1 MDYLLTPEIED
12 YRRRVRAFVEK
23 HLIPLESDRTAYDD
37 HENINDVQ
45 LQKMRAKAKSE
56 GLWSLQMPKER
67 GGQDLSFVGMAAC
80 YEEMNRSI
88 FGPVV
93 FNSSAPDDG
102 NMIVLNKVGTAAQ
115 KERWLQPIIDGSVR
129 SSIVMTEPHPGGGS
143 DPTMIRTTAIKNGDR
158 WIIDGHK
165 WFITGAAVAKHFVLL
180 AKTSD
185 DKRRGLTAF
194 MFDRDQPGW
203 EIVRR
208 IPIMGP
214 EEHGG
219 HCELR
224 FDGLDIPDDARLL
237 EVGDGL
243 KVAQIRLGPARLT
256 HCMRWLGLARRA
268 MEIALEYV
276 GRREVSGTLLA
287 DKESVQGMLGEVG
300 LQIQI
305 GRLLTM
311 NAAWHLDQ
319 GSFARKEVS
328 MAKVVVADVLHKAVD
343 TAIQLNGA
351 RGYSKD
357 TPLEWIYRYAR
368 QARIVDGASE
378 VHKMVLAKLMIE
390 EGGEFWSWDAPK
402 AGLVRIGGAMNL
414 R

>member
-1 MDYLLTPEIED
+1 MDYLLTPEID
-12 YRRRVRAFVEK
+12 DTRRRVRAFVDT
-23 HLIPLESDRTAYDD
+23 HLIPLESDPATYDE
-37 HENINDVQ
+37 HENIREDL
-45 LQKMRAKAKSE
+45 LQQMRAKARNE
-56 GLWSLQMPKER
+56 GLWCLQMPRER
-67 GGQDLSFVGMAAC
+67 GGQGLSFVGMAAC
-80 YEEMNRSI
+80 YEEMNRSL
-88 FGPVV
+88 FGPAVC
-93 FNSSAPDDG
+93 NSAAPDDG
-102 NMIVLNKVGTAAQ
+102 NMMVLNKIGTPAQ
-115 KERWLQPIIDGSVR
+115 KERWLQPIIDGKAR
-129 SSIVMTEPHPGGGS
+129 GAIVMTEPHPGGGS
-143 DPTMIRTTAIKNGDR
+143 DPTMIRTTATKKGDK
-158 WIIDGHK
+158 WVVHGQK
-165 WFITGAAVAKHFVLL
+165 WFITGAGVAQHFILI

-185 DKRRGLTAF
+185 DKRKGLTAF

-208 IPIMGP
+208 VPIMGP

-224 FDGLDIPDDARLL
+224 FDGLEIPDEARLM

-256 HCMRWLGLARRA
+256 HCMRWLGLARKS

-276 GRREVSGTLLA
+276 SRREVSGTLLA

-300 LQIQI
+300 LNLQI

-311 NAAWHLDQ
+311 HAAWHLDQ

-378 VHKMVLAKLMIE
+378 VHKMVLARLMLE
-390 EGGEFWSWDAPK
+390 EGGDFWNWDVPK
-402 AGLVRIGGAMNL
+402 TGPVRTGGMMNL